1 MRDKLIHG
9 YFDVDY
15 QIVWNII
22 KNKIPDL
29 IQKIDIIISEL
40 DS

>member
-15 QIVWNII
+15 QIVWNIL